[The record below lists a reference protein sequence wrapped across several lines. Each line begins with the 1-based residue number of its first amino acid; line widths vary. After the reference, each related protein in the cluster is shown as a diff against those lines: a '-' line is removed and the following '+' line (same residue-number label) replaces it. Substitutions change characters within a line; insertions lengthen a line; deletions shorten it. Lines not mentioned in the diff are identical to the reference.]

1 MRRLLMRRLLM
12 RWLVISLTLAAAAA
26 TPGAVPLDTLVN
38 TIGGEVKPPEAM
50 DYMRR
55 VYATDRWFTFP
66 KFQETA
72 EYVKRTMIAI
82 GLQDV
87 ETVNVP
93 ADGVTQVGYWTEPM
107 AWDARAARLELLDD
121 PAAPDAIRALADYQK
136 VPASLGMWSGPTPP
150 GGVTAEVVEYTPS
163 ADVRGKL
170 VLTAENPA
178 GIKWLLAKKG
188 ALGAINAFTENP
200 SLEDGRQ
207 WINSWGDNGW
217 AFTRNSTPLLSFSIT
232 PRQAA
237 YLRKLLAA
245 HRTVRV
251 HATVDTR
258 YFAGVYPY
266 TTGVIRGREAGEEVL
281 TLGHASEQ
289 GAEDNATGVA
299 AQLESL
305 AALNRLI
312 AAGKLPRPRR
322 SIRILIMGEVYGSMA
337 YVASN
342 PDRMRRTVAA
352 MCVDTPAG
360 IYNLAGTE
368 YTFYMNPHVA
378 SSYVDAFI
386 LRLAEEYLSKVKR
399 PWHEKPFM
407 TGTDTYISESM
418 VGVPTAWPYSGSG
431 VETHHNS
438 EDTPDRVDP
447 QSLRDLAMIN
457 ATFLYYLA
465 AAGEPE
471 ALWLAELA
479 HDRGDTQILQQS
491 APFLAA
497 IYQTSDQHKRA
508 MLLHDAI
515 QKIVY
520 EVDRESQAVTSVE
533 RLIAGAKP
541 ARVGALVDAL
551 RQFGGQQIDRL
562 RAAAGVEPE
571 DPQPDP
577 RYKEAAAIIV
587 KRKRF
592 GTIPLDEIAPDD
604 REGFPS
610 GAWATAPIIALYWC
624 DGHRNL
630 AEVMRLTQ
638 LELGPV
644 NLDFVG
650 YFRFLRKRGYV
661 DFEQAVP

>member
-1 MRRLLMRRLLM
+1 MRRVLMGWAILGLA
-12 RWLVISLTLAAAAA
+12 VAAAAA
-26 TPGAVPLDTLVN
+26 PAPVASRAVPLDTLIKTV
-38 TIGGEVKPPEAM
+38 GGEVKPPEAM

-55 VYATDRWFTFP
+55 VYSTDRWFTFP

-72 EYVKRTMIAI
+72 EYVKRTMMAI

-93 ADGVTQVGYWTEPM
+93 ADGIAQFGYWTEPM
-107 AWDARAARLELLDD
+107 AWDAKSARLELLDD
-121 PAAPDAIRALADYQK
+121 PAAPETIRVLADYQK

-150 GGVTAEVVEYTPS
+150 GGVTAEVVEYKPS

-170 VLTAENPA
+170 VLTAEDPA

-217 AFTRNSTPLLSFSIT
+217 AFTKNSTPLLSFSIT
-232 PRQAA
+232 PRQAV
-237 YLRKLLAA
+237 YLRKLLGAG
-245 HRTVRV
+245 RKVRV

-266 TTGVIRGREAGEEVL
+266 TTGVIRGEERGEEVL

-312 AAGKLPRPRR
+312 ATGKLPRPRR

-337 YVASN
+337 YVAKN
-342 PDRMRRTVAA
+342 PDRIRRTVAA

-360 IYNLAGTE
+360 LYNLAGTE

-378 SSYVDAFI
+378 KSYVDAFI
-386 LRLAEEYLSKVKR
+386 LRVAEDYFSKVKR

-407 TGTDTYISESM
+407 TGTDTYISEPM

-438 EDTPDRVDP
+438 EDTPERVDP
-447 QSLRDLAMIN
+447 QSLRDLAIVN

-465 AAGEPE
+465 AAGERE

-479 HDRGDTQILQQS
+479 QNRGYEQILLQS
-491 APFLAA
+491 APLLDA
-497 IYQTSDQHKRA
+497 IYKTSDKHARA
-508 MLLHDAI
+508 TVLHDAI
-515 QKIVY
+515 EKIGY
-520 EVDRESQAVTSVE
+520 EMERESQAVTSVE

-541 ARVGALVDAL
+541 ARTGTLVAALQ
-551 RQFGGQQIDRL
+551 QFGRQQIERF

-571 DPQPDP
+571 APPPDA
-577 RYKEAAAIIV
+577 RYQEAATIIV

-630 AEVMRLTQ
+630 AEVMRLTR

-644 NLDFVG
+644 NLDFAG
-650 YFRFLRKRGYV
+650 YFRFLRKWGYV
-661 DFEQAVP
+661 TLEDAVR

>member
-1 MRRLLMRRLLM
+1 MRLAILC
-12 RWLVISLTLAAAAA
+12 LTLATAA
-26 TPGAVPLDTLVN
+26 TAAVPLDTVVS
-38 TIGGEVKPPEAM
+38 TIGDEVRPPEAM

-72 EYVKRTMIAI
+72 EYVKRTMISI
-82 GLQDV
+82 GLQHV
-87 ETVNVP
+87 EIVNVP
-93 ADGVTQVGYWTEPM
+93 ADGVTQFGYWTEPM
-107 AWDARAARLELLDD
+107 AWDAKSARLELLDD
-121 PAAPDAIRALADYQK
+121 PAAPEAIRILADYQK
-136 VPASLGMWSGPTPP
+136 IPASLGMWSGPTPP
-150 GGVTAEVVEYTPS
+150 GGITAEVVEYAHG

-188 ALGAINAFTENP
+188 ALGAINSFTENP

-217 AFTRNSTPLLSFSIT
+217 AFTKNSTPLLSFSIT

-266 TTGVIRGREAGEEVL
+266 TTGVIPGDGPGEEVL

-312 AAGKLPRPRR
+312 QAGKLPRPRR
-322 SIRILIMGEVYGSMA
+322 SIRILIMGEMYGSMP
-337 YVASN
+337 YVANN
-342 PDRMRRTVAA
+342 PDRIRHTVAA
-352 MCVDTPAG
+352 MCMDTPAG
-360 IYNLAGTE
+360 LYNLAGTE

-378 SSYVDAFI
+378 KSYVDAFI
-386 LRLAEEYLSKVKR
+386 FRLAEEYLPKVKR

-407 TGTDTYISESM
+407 TGTDTYISEPM
-418 VGVPTAWPYSGSG
+418 VGIPAAWPYSGSG

-447 QSLRDLAMIN
+447 QSLRDLTIVN
-457 ATFLYYLA
+457 AAFLYYLA

-471 ALWLAELA
+471 ALWLAEVA
-479 HDRGDTQILQQS
+479 QNRGYAQILQQS
-491 APFLAA
+491 APLLDA
-497 IYQTSDQHKRA
+497 IYQTPDKHARA
-508 MLLHDAI
+508 TFLYEAI
-515 QKIVY
+515 EKIGY
-520 EVDRESQAVTSVE
+520 AVDRESQAVTSVE
-533 RLIAGAKP
+533 RLMAGAKP
-541 ARVGALVDAL
+541 ERLGALVAGL
-551 RQFGGQQIDRL
+551 QQFGRQQIERL

-571 DPQPDP
+571 APPPDP
-577 RYKEAAAIIV
+577 RRQEAAKIVV

-604 REGFPS
+604 REGNPS

-644 NLDFVG
+644 KLDFVG
-650 YFRFLRKRGYV
+650 YFQFLRKRGYV
-661 DFEQAVP
+661 TFE